1 MVLRLHRYPST
12 TREEVARRVVQQHD
26 AGQNYPE
33 RIRGWYNL
41 AGGGSG
47 FLLVETDDPRQLTAF
62 LQPYM
67 DLMSFDV
74 RAAYELEYAT
84 RIEELRQVGQAG
96 GRAQPTGGRNAGG
109 GGGGQA
115 GGAGQQNRPRV
126 NPIQVQR
133 FLKGA
138 DYPVSKA
145 DLVRLAEQEG
155 ADENVR
161 TTLEQLPEQQY
172 DGPTAVS
179 EAIGRLE

>member
-1 MVLRLHRYPST
+1 MSWST
-12 TREEVARRVVQQHD
+12 RH
-26 AGQNYPE
+26 
-33 RIRGWYNL
+33 
-41 AGGGSG
+41 GSRNSG
-47 FLLVETDDPRQLTAF
+47 R
-62 LQPYM
+62 
-67 DLMSFDV
+67 SGK
-74 RAAYELEYAT
+74 R
-84 RIEELRQVGQAG
+84 G

-115 GGAGQQNRPRV
+115 GGAGRQNRTPV

-161 TTLEQLPEQQY
+161 ATLEQLPEQQY

-179 EAIGRLE
+179 EAIGRLA